1 MITCLFLI
9 RKVKEILNGN
19 EGIVNRQI
27 INDHPPFITPMHWAS
42 GVRESGVALVPNIT
56 IIELLLSRGGD
67 PNIAASNGTTPVH
80 IAAMW
85 NHFDVLTTLV
95 DHGGDPWIL
104 DDKFYSAWDWA
115 LHYKHWNVLQYLNMY
130 MAEGENG
137 DDELAKDS
145 FYSSKEKINVDLST
159 SKIVISESLLMSD
172 LSLNDRTIASVY
184 TYLFRHFTSSFI
196 SYIYFKI

>member
-19 EGIVNRQI
+19 EAIVNCQI

-95 DHGGDPWIL
+95 GHCITNTGMS
-104 DDKFYSAWDWA
+104 YS
-115 LHYKHWNVLQYLNMY
+115 
-130 MAEGENG
+130 
-137 DDELAKDS
+137 
-145 FYSSKEKINVDLST
+145 T
-159 SKIVISESLLMSD
+159 
-172 LSLNDRTIASVY
+172 
-184 TYLFRHFTSSFI
+184 
-196 SYIYFKI
+196 